1 MRMICILVIDGVDM
15 TPAKLK
21 RTVSTGSLALAVA
34 LAFQHTALA
43 QEVPEAAEAGE
54 GEFLGTLTLGE
65 SKRAVKTD
73 TATPE
78 TTIDQEEIDDRQAA
92 TIAEL
97 IDSVPGVALVNGSTP
112 TGSGINI
119 RGFGANGTYGTDQK
133 VAILVDNAS
142 VGSEE
147 LYRIGTQLY
156 TDPGLYQ
163 SVDVIRGTVGSFEYG
178 SGIVGGVVRLQTIDA
193 SGLTGGKPGFALRQT
208 LGASSNQMGFN
219 SSTTAAWQASDR
231 FEVLTNYSWREQ
243 GNQKDGDG
251 NEIGNSAF
259 EMPSFLIKG
268 RYTFGAQSLTASYTD
283 SSTSERDVP
292 YDSFGTSGGA
302 FGNVDRDTQSQTF
315 TLDYRYDPENN
326 DLIDV
331 QAILSYANQEI
342 DQEATTPPG
351 FAVINADHQYETWKL
366 TLKNASYI
374 ETGAVAQNL
383 RYGLE
388 LIRKERL
395 DANSAPGGTD
405 ERIAVF
411 LINEIAF
418 LDGWTLTP
426 ALRYETSEVE
436 GNAGAYDGVSYE
448 NDALMGGASLRY
460 EFSNGLAFFGSYAYT
475 ESLPILDDLN
485 NVAYMRQPEVATT
498 YELGASYDKIG
509 VFTPDDFLSLKTN
522 LYQTELEDV
531 TSYSGVTGIELQGIE
546 VEAAYAMKAGFY
558 VDFNATITDGEE
570 TRTSGTIFD
579 WRNLPADRMRF
590 TLGQRFANLVDLS
603 GEVVAV
609 DERNLDG
616 TVTPGYVVPN
626 LRATITPREGVL
638 EGTAFRFS
646 VENLLDHDYTPA
658 LATRPAPGR
667 NFKFSITKT
676 F

>member
-1 MRMICILVIDGVDM
+1 M

-21 RTVSTGSLALAVA
+21 QAVSRSAIALAA
-34 LAFQHTALA
+34 AIAIQHAALA
-43 QEVPEAAEAGE
+43 QEASDAAEETGAAG

-65 SKRAVKTD
+65 SKRAVQTD
-73 TATPE
+73 TATPV
-78 TTIDQEEIDDRQAA
+78 TTIDQDEIDDRQAA

-97 IDSVPGVALVNGSTP
+97 IDSVPGVSLVNGSTP

-193 SGLTGGKPGFALRQT
+193 SALTGGEPGFALRQT
-208 LGASSNQMGFN
+208 LGASTNQMGFN
-219 SSTTAAWQASDR
+219 SSTTAAWQPTDSLELLA
-231 FEVLTNYSWREQ
+231 NYSWREQ

-259 EMPSFLIKG
+259 EMPSLLLKG
-268 RYTFGAQSLTASYTD
+268 RYSFGSQSLTASYTD

-292 YDSFGTSGGA
+292 YDSFGVSGGA

-315 TLDYRYDPENN
+315 TLDYNYNPENN
-326 DLIDV
+326 DLVDV

-342 DQEATTPPG
+342 DQEATVPPG

-366 TLKNASYI
+366 TLKNTSYI
-374 ETGAVAQNL
+374 ESGAFTQNL
-383 RYGLE
+383 RYGVD
-388 LIRKERL
+388 LIQKERL

-405 ERIAVF
+405 ERIALF
-411 LINEIAF
+411 LVDEIAF

-426 ALRYETSEVE
+426 AVRYETSEIE
-436 GNAGAYDGVSYE
+436 GSTGIYDGVSYE

-460 EFSNGLAFFGSYAYT
+460 EFGNGLAFFGSYAYT

-485 NVAYMRQPEVATT
+485 NPIYMRQAEIANT
-498 YELGASYDKIG
+498 YELGTSYDKIG
-509 VFTPDDFLSLKTN
+509 VFSMDDFLSLKAN
-522 LYQTELEDV
+522 LFQTELGDV
-531 TSYSGVTGIELQGIE
+531 TSYSGVTDIEQQGLE
-546 VEAAYAMKAGFY
+546 LEGAYATQAGFY
-558 VDFNATITDGEE
+558 VDLNATITDGDE
-570 TRTSGTIFD
+570 TRTTGAIQD
-579 WRNLPADRMRF
+579 WQNLPANRARF
-590 TLGQRFANLVDLS
+590 TLGQRFSNLVDLS

-609 DERNLDG
+609 DDLNING
-616 TVTPGYVVPN
+616 SVSPGYVVPT

-638 EGTAFRFS
+638 DGIALRFS
-646 VENLLDHDYTPA
+646 VENLLDHSYTPA